1 MPPSVAL
8 LLWLILLIGLLRFD
22 PAKVPETSLALW
34 VPVIWMFIVGSRL
47 PSQWF
52 GGQVGQAAQ
61 ALEEGNPLDRSVY
74 FILMLL
80 AIGILIS
87 RSFRWSDFLARNIA
101 LTAFLS
107 FALISFCWS
116 DFPFVSLKR
125 WVRDLGN
132 YLMVLVVL
140 SDPRPIEA
148 VRTVLR
154 RLSYLLIPL
163 SIVLIK
169 YYPEISR
176 QYEVWTGTFSNAGPT
191 TSKNMLGVACLVSGL
206 FFFWDTLTRWPE
218 RKERRTRRII
228 LVNIGFFAMTLWVL
242 NSANSTTSS
251 VCLVLGCMVI
261 AAAHSKVFQRRAVL
275 LKVLLPASFGL
286 YLILA
291 LGFGM
296 NGELAG
302 AVGKDPTLTDR
313 TKIWAILLDMH
324 TNPLLGTG
332 YEGFWIGPRLQWFWG
347 TAGLG
352 RINEAHNG
360 YLEVYLNLGI
370 TGLFLLGGFLTASYR
385 SMYKRLMPFSNLASL
400 ALALWTILLFY
411 SVTEAGFRSGLLWIT
426 FLLGAVAVPGFAEVR
441 ADNAAASE
449 YASATERVPS
459 LSLQAPSQWR

>member
-385 SMYKRLMPFSNLASL
+385 AMCKRLMPFSNLASL